1 MCCGNIL
8 ELSPEPFGPIGH
20 TGYTTRLWDLLQV
33 PSVPCNYLSFDYIQ
47 LNRKVQPSLNA
58 ADPLN
63 IDNFE
68 LSWTAHLWN
77 NVSGT
82 RFHNYST
89 GTAKTVQIN
98 ADAKSALLSAFNKI
112 LHPTQV
118 SQVKGRGGFNT
129 YLFGRVWFLFKTDN
143 PHKVNQNV
151 RIDLNL
157 FFNFFFLSSNLRFHL
172 KNNTSC

>member
-1 MCCGNIL
+1 MRLTLLTLSYHGQHIYETTFQEHAFIIIL
-8 ELSPEPFGPIGH
+8 LGQRKLYKL
-20 TGYTTRLWDLLQV
+20 TQMQRVLL
-33 PSVPCNYLSFDYIQ
+33 
-47 LNRKVQPSLNA
+47 
-58 ADPLN
+58 
-63 IDNFE
+63 E
-68 LSWTAHLWN
+68 HL
-77 NVSGT
+77 T
-82 RFHNYST
+82 
-89 GTAKTVQIN
+89 
-98 ADAKSALLSAFNKI
+98 ALLSAFNKI

-118 SQVKGRGGFNT
+118 IQVKGRGGFNT